1 VKGTRGTLS
10 RTFKHL
16 RLELKLISKS
26 KLRVDVWFAS
36 RKELACVRTICS
48 HIENMFKGVT
58 YVSHKTTEKISSNT
72 FPSYGH
78 HVASGNNLVQIFR
91 DR

>member
-1 VKGTRGTLS
+1 MTFSTILLSIVEVAVKSRTVTVKGPRGTLT

-26 KLRVDVWFAS
+26 KLKVDVWFAS

-48 HIENMFKGVT
+48 HIQNMFKGVI
-58 YVSHKTTEKISSNT
+58 YVSVE
-72 FPSYGH
+72 PYQ
-78 HVASGNNLVQIFR
+78 LP
-91 DR
+91 

>member
-1 VKGTRGTLS
+1 MSILVDVHVKSRTVTVKGARGTLK

-16 RLELKLISKS
+16 RLELRLLSKKKLK
-26 KLRVDVWFAS
+26 VDVWFAS

-58 YVSHKTTEKISSNT
+58 YVS
-72 FPSYGH
+72 
-78 HVASGNNLVQIFR
+78 
-91 DR
+91 

>member
-1 VKGTRGTLS
+1 MKSRTVTVKGPRGTLK

-16 RLELKLISKS
+16 RLELQLITKK

-48 HIENMFKGVT
+48 HIQNMFKGVI
-58 YVSHKTTEKISSNT
+58 YVSLTLKFKFIV
-72 FPSYGH
+72 FW
-78 HVASGNNLVQIFR
+78 HV
-91 DR
+91 